1 MDSSIALYNNS
12 WPIVSII
19 KFNHVLE
26 NNSIFSYKTNPECKI
41 ILYISNVC
49 VCVLTQ
55 SCLPLCNP
63 MDYSPPGSSVQGIL
77 QARILEWVATPFSKG
92 SSQLK
97 DQTRVSCTSGRF
109 FTVYQNHLGPSF
121 IHIWASLVAQ
131 LVKNLPAMWETWVRS
146 LCWE

>member
-77 QARILEWVATPFSKG
+77 QARILEWVAIPFSKG
-92 SSQLK
+92 SSQLR
-97 DQTRVSCTSGRF
+97 DRIWSLALQADSLSSEPPGTSMLLSQYLAIF
-109 FTVYQNHLGPSF
+109 
-121 IHIWASLVAQ
+121 
-131 LVKNLPAMWETWVRS
+131 
-146 LCWE
+146 